1 MDSFHQGFVFAHLY
15 LELWTPFFHYIMYF
29 YKQLASLFTFVML
42 PLHTIMHFHIPL
54 CPILQPYNNLFTF
67 TDIHCILGTITDVF
81 VPLCNFLHLY
91 VPLGIL
97 GTLPTLCTFSIAL
110 QNWWP

>member
-1 MDSFHQGFVFAHLY
+1 
-15 LELWTPFFHYIMYF
+15 MYF

-54 CPILQPYNNLFTF
+54 CPILQLYNNLFTF